1 MEKNLKK
8 TKNPMA
14 FPFHTIEFNEISG
27 GREHEKYFGMTLMDY
42 AQVHFMSA
50 IISNADTMREITKTY
65 NSAPKDKRV
74 DFEELIAKISFSYA
88 DAMLKV
94 RSDNE

>member
-1 MEKNLKK
+1 METNLKK
-8 TKNPMA
+8 TNNPMA
-14 FPFHTIEFNEISG
+14 FPFQSIKFNEISG
-27 GREHEKYFGMTLMDY
+27 QLEKEKYFGMTLRDY

-50 IISNADTMREITKTY
+50 IISNSDTMQEITKTY
-65 NSAPKDKRV
+65 NSAPKDRRV
-74 DFEELIAKISFSYA
+74 DFKELIAIISFSYA